1 MIAIGKSSS
10 LTGGWDV
17 LQRIMVFSEAAML
30 LQTIADYAVREQT
43 ARLKPEVVHHAKR
56 AVIDWYASLLPGS
69 RVPPATLLEQALAE
83 ELDRGNARLASG
95 RRATLRAAALINGA
109 AAHAVEFDDIWRDAV
124 YHPGAPVIAAALAT
138 AQTRGASGEQFL
150 RGVVVGYEISTRIG
164 DAVMPSHYRYW
175 HTTGTVGCFGA
186 AAAAATLL
194 GCDREQVMNALGT
207 VGTFAAG
214 LQQAFRSEAMSKP
227 MHAAHAAEAG
237 VLAAMAASRGV
248 TGVHDILEGEV
259 GFGAAMSV
267 APDWSRATRG
277 LGTDYHITRITFKNH
292 GCCGHTFPAID
303 AVQAL
308 KDKHGIDHR
317 NVRAIRIATYQ
328 GGLDVVANYD
338 PEGDYQAKFS
348 LPYVVAHAL
357 VYGPVRLDA
366 YGPEKLANPALRDLM
381 KKTVLTA
388 DAELS
393 QAFPRRRAAR
403 VEIELADGRKLGH
416 FQETRKGDPELP
428 LSDGEV
434 NDKFLELAVP
444 VVGEPAARELLD
456 ALWRLERLPAVELEQ
471 QSARQP
477 ARATG

>member
-1 MIAIGKSSS
+1 
-10 LTGGWDV
+10 
-17 LQRIMVFSEAAML
+17 ML
-30 LQTIADYAVREQT
+30 LQTIADYAIREQT
-43 ARLKPEVVHHAKR
+43 ATLRPEVIHHAKR
-56 AVIDWYASLLPGS
+56 AVIDWYASVLPGS
-69 RVPPATLLEQALAE
+69 RVPPVTMLEQALAE
-83 ELDRGNARLASG
+83 ELDRGRARLGSG

-138 AQTRGASGEQFL
+138 AQTQGASGERFL
-150 RGVVVGYEISTRIG
+150 RGVIVGYEVSTRIG
-164 DAVMPSHYRYW
+164 DAVMPSHYKYW

-194 GCDREQVMNALGT
+194 GCNREQFMNALGT

-227 MHAAHAAEAG
+227 MHAAHAAESG
-237 VLAAMAASRGV
+237 VLAAMAAAKGV

-267 APDWSRATRG
+267 KPDWTKATRG

-292 GCCGHTFPAID
+292 GCCGHTFPSID
-303 AVQAL
+303 AVQTL
-308 KDKHGIDHR
+308 KERHKIDYR
-317 NVRAIRIATYQ
+317 QIRKIRVATYQ
-328 GGLDVVANYD
+328 GGLDVVNNYE

-366 YGPEKLANPALRDLM
+366 YGPEKLGNPAIRDLI
-381 KKTVLTA
+381 KKTELTA
-388 DAELS
+388 DPELS
-393 QAFPRRRAAR
+393 KAFPGQRAAK
-403 VEIELADGRKLGH
+403 VEIELADGRRLSH
-416 FQETRKGDPELP
+416 FQETRKGDPEMP
-428 LSDGEV
+428 LTEEEV
-434 NDKFLELAVP
+434 NDKFIELAAP
-444 VVGEPAARELLD
+444 VLGEPAARALLED
-456 ALWRLERLPAVELEQ
+456 LWVLETLANVDFEP
-471 QSARQP
+471 QSRQP